1 MAAPGSDKNLLL
13 GPMLPRAVL
22 RFWCAES
29 ALQYYAT
36 LKDAC
41 FTYLWPIRMPAL
53 SEVLCLRD
61 GPLENLWAGS
71 GVGGAKCKKKNSRKR
86 NFSLISLIQTN
97 KYFYQFSRF
106 FQNILQFRAFHC
118 SQWKTRFSSLLLGGN
133 ILTSIFQ
140 NAMSQSSQGTKASNA
155 HDAVPMFCEH
165 PLKILKAKTI
175 KFWYNEGQLVSV
187 PKGQCMDRLSKEYK
201 RR

>member
-1 MAAPGSDKNLLL
+1 
-13 GPMLPRAVL
+13 MLPRAVL

-71 GVGGAKCKKKNSRKR
+71 GVGGGGAKCKKKIRAREISHWFHLSKQISTFINFPVSFKTSFNSG
-86 NFSLISLIQTN
+86 
-97 KYFYQFSRF
+97 RF
-106 FQNILQFRAFHC
+106 TVVNERHVLAV
-118 SQWKTRFSSLLLGGN
+118 LLGGN
-133 ILTSIFQ
+133 ILISIFQ
-140 NAMSQSSQGTKASNA
+140 NAMNQSSQGTKASNA

>member
-1 MAAPGSDKNLLL
+1 
-13 GPMLPRAVL
+13 MLPCAVL

-41 FTYLWPIRMPAL
+41 FTYLWPIRIPAL

-61 GPLENLWAGS
+61 GPLENLWTGS
-71 GVGGAKCKKKNSRKR
+71 GVGRSANSRKG

-118 SQWKTRFSSLLLGGN
+118 SQWKTRFTSLLLDGN
-133 ILTSIFQ
+133 ILTPIFQ

-201 RR
+201 RQ

>member
-1 MAAPGSDKNLLL
+1 MVKVSVDWEKKKNHGYSPGSDKNLLL
-13 GPMLPRAVL
+13 GPMLPRAML

-29 ALQYYAT
+29 ALQFNAT

-61 GPLENLWAGS
+61 GPLKNLWKG
-71 GVGGAKCKKKNSRKR
+71 GGGAKCKKKKNLRKG
-86 NFSLISLIQTN
+86 NFSFISLIETN

-118 SQWKTRFSSLLLGGN
+118 SQ
-133 ILTSIFQ
+133 
-140 NAMSQSSQGTKASNA
+140 
-155 HDAVPMFCEH
+155 
-165 PLKILKAKTI
+165 
-175 KFWYNEGQLVSV
+175 
-187 PKGQCMDRLSKEYK
+187 
-201 RR
+201 